1 MVWGDRGL
9 NILTSLYLTL
19 CQFHNYLEV
28 EFLPVHR
35 PSPDEIDSPGE
46 GEGEEKVGEGENGLR
61 GSLEKMA
68 LDLTGL
74 WCGRSMHSVYP
85 CRAVCGECAS
95 RGITGDRHPY
105 LLLLSGRHA
114 TV

>member
-46 GEGEEKVGEGENGLR
+46 REREKKRWERERMG
-61 GSLEKMA
+61 
-68 LDLTGL
+68 
-74 WCGRSMHSVYP
+74 
-85 CRAVCGECAS
+85 
-95 RGITGDRHPY
+95 
-105 LLLLSGRHA
+105 
-114 TV
+114 